1 MRNSGPISGC
11 LRCPS
16 AAPPAPATPSPARNK
31 LVCRPQTLN
40 LRRACACDRG
50 KQKKS
55 LQAANNNNNSSRTL
69 SMREQNMLSAP
80 RLIFLGALLGAS
92 VCASPIEYVMDT
104 SLNGSRS
111 DPATSH
117 SGKWSPTTRV
127 PPAVKAPNGTA
138 GLAYQSPSLSLSA
151 DNRSHDNNN
160 NNGNNGTAVTMLLP
174 QDGDGSGAL
183 VTAAPQLPIYVAQPS
198 AKKPERMIKCH
209 CDICK
214 EKNYICETDGY
225 CFTSVEK
232 NADDTILFSYRCLT
246 VKYNMQ
252 RKFPLECLT
261 SNEKLNS
268 FRIDC
273 CQSDFCN
280 KNEIMKRIFETDY
293 VPHRL
298 TSWEFV
304 AIILGIT
311 LFICLTGTS
320 TWYYCQRRKRLASG
334 RPFAKEDSVYDPI
347 LNGNTTIHDIIEMT
361 TSGSGSAGL
370 PLLVQRSIARQ
381 VQLCHV
387 IGKGRFGEVWRGRW
401 RGENVAVKIFSSRE
415 ECSWFR
421 EAEIYQTVM
430 LRHENILGFIAADN
444 KDNGTWTQLWLV
456 TDYHENGSLFDYLTT
471 HTVDTNTMLNMSL
484 SIATGLA
491 HLHMDIVGTR
501 GKPAIAH
508 RDLKSKNILV
518 KSNLS
523 CAIGDLG
530 LAVRHVEKNDSV
542 DIPSTHRVGTKRYMA
557 PEVLDESMNDQ
568 HFDSY
573 KRADVY
579 AFGLILWEIARR
591 CNMGMI
597 YDEYQLPYYDAVQP
611 DPSIE
616 EMKKVVCIEKSRP
629 NIPNRWHASDV
640 LHNMAKVMKE
650 CWYPNPVARLTALR
664 IKKTLASIS
673 VEDKVKN

>member
-1 MRNSGPISGC
+1 MKMAVKIYLCLLIFCCCLMASNWATPIEMIINTNATKWQ
-11 LRCPS
+11 PTAVIA
-16 AAPPAPATPSPARNK
+16 AAPPPPTTITTTTTRAP
-31 LVCRPQTLN
+31 TL
-40 LRRACACDRG
+40 
-50 KQKKS
+50 
-55 LQAANNNNNSSRTL
+55 AAAAAGEAYLTADNNSSSHGNNNTNNTSSSNNNNYNNSSNVAVTI
-69 SMREQNMLSAP
+69 MPQA
-80 RLIFLGALLGAS
+80 A
-92 VCASPIEYVMDT
+92 
-104 SLNGSRS
+104 
-111 DPATSH
+111 AT
-117 SGKWSPTTRV
+117 
-127 PPAVKAPNGTA
+127 AAA
-138 GLAYQSPSLSLSA
+138 GL
-151 DNRSHDNNN
+151 R
-160 NNGNNGTAVTMLLP
+160 GV
-174 QDGDGSGAL
+174 
-183 VTAAPQLPIYVAQPS
+183 APT
-198 AKKPERMIKCH
+198 KKHEKLIKCH

-214 EKNYICETDGY
+214 ETNHICETDGH

-232 NADDTILFSYRCLT
+232 DVDNKIIFSFRCLNMSQSFPPGRFIWCNDGRQGGPTARPAARRGGHACCNDRDFCNRYLRPIIKYYATSEADDFNDEDAPNDIDDEDNANAQLSYEDFHT
-246 VKYNMQ
+246 DY
-252 RKFPLECLT
+252 
-261 SNEKLNS
+261 KLNS
-268 FRIDC
+268 
-273 CQSDFCN
+273 
-280 KNEIMKRIFETDY
+280 
-293 VPHRL
+293 
-298 TSWEFV
+298 WELV
-304 AIILGIT
+304 GIIVGAT
-311 LFICLTGTS
+311 LIICLSGTFA
-320 TWYYCQRRKRLASG
+320 WYYCQRRKRIASG
-334 RPFAKEDSVYDPI
+334 RPYPREDSVYDPI

-471 HTVDTNTMLNMSL
+471 HCVDTNTMLNMSL

-530 LAVRHVEKNDSV
+530 LAVRHVEKDDSV

-557 PEVLDESMNDQ
+557 PEVLDESMNAQ

-597 YDEYQLPYYDAVQP
+597 YDEYQLPYYDTVQP

-616 EMKKVVCIEKSRP
+616 EMKKVVCIEKCRP
-629 NIPNRWHASDV
+629 SIPNRWHASDV

>member
-1 MRNSGPISGC
+1 
-11 LRCPS
+11 
-16 AAPPAPATPSPARNK
+16 
-31 LVCRPQTLN
+31 
-40 LRRACACDRG
+40 
-50 KQKKS
+50 
-55 LQAANNNNNSSRTL
+55 
-69 SMREQNMLSAP
+69 MLSAS

-92 VCASPIEYVMDT
+92 VCASPIEFVMDT

-111 DPATSH
+111 DPATATH
-117 SGKWSPTTRV
+117 AGKWPPTT
-127 PPAVKAPNGTA
+127 KAPALRPPSGTA
-138 GLAYQSPSLSLSA
+138 GQAYQSPSSSLAA

-160 NNGNNGTAVTMLLP
+160 ASAVSMLLP
-174 QDGDGSGAL
+174 QDSDASGAVAPA
-183 VTAAPQLPIYVAQPS
+183 VTPQLPIYIAQPS
-198 AKKPERMIKCH
+198 AKKPENKIKCH
-209 CDICK
+209 CDTCK
-214 EKNYICETDGY
+214 ESNNICETDGF

-232 NADDTILFSYRCLT
+232 NADGTIIFSYRCLHES
-246 VKYNMQ
+246 Q
-252 RKFPLECLT
+252 IFPPGRSIWCNDGLHGGPT
-261 SNEKLNS
+261 ARPVGRSGAHA
-268 FRIDC
+268 C
-273 CQSDFCN
+273 CKDRDFCN
-280 KNEIMKRIFETDY
+280 RFLWPKTKDQTGDRVEEGRQISVQDY

-304 AIILGIT
+304 AIILGAT
-311 LFICLTGTS
+311 LFICFTGTS
-320 TWYYCQRRKRLASG
+320 TWYYCQRRKRMASG
-334 RPFAKEDSVYDPI
+334 RPFAKEDSAYDPI

-471 HTVDTNTMLNMSL
+471 HPVDTNTMLNMSL

-597 YDEYQLPYYDAVQP
+597 YDEYQLPYYDVVQP

-616 EMKKVVCIEKSRP
+616 EMKKVVCIEKCRP
-629 NIPNRWHASDV
+629 NIPNRWHGSDV

>member
-1 MRNSGPISGC
+1 
-11 LRCPS
+11 
-16 AAPPAPATPSPARNK
+16 
-31 LVCRPQTLN
+31 
-40 LRRACACDRG
+40 
-50 KQKKS
+50 
-55 LQAANNNNNSSRTL
+55 
-69 SMREQNMLSAP
+69 MLSVH
-80 RLIFLGALLGAS
+80 RLIFLGALLA
-92 VCASPIEYVMDT
+92 VTVLASPVEWVLDT
-104 SLNGSRS
+104 SKNGSRTAVEPVVAS
-111 DPATSH
+111 RANVN
-117 SGKWSPTTRV
+117 WQPTRAS
-127 PPAVKAPNGTA
+127 AVRAANGTA
-138 GLAYQSPSLSLSA
+138 GQAYQSPSSSLSA
-151 DNRSHDNNN
+151 DNRSQDNNN
-160 NNGNNGTAVTMLLP
+160 NNNNNSSAVAMLLP
-174 QDGDGSGAL
+174 QDGDGPGAL
-183 VTAAPQLPIYVAQPS
+183 ATAAATQLPVYVAQPS
-198 AKKPERMIKCH
+198 AKKPEKLIKCH

-214 EKNYICETDGY
+214 ETNDICETDGY

-232 NADDTILFSYRCLT
+232 NPDDTILFSFRCL
-246 VKYNMQ
+246 NMSQ
-252 RKFPLECLT
+252 SFPPGRFIWC
-261 SNEKLNS
+261 NEGRNGGPTA
-268 FRIDC
+268 RPVARRGGHAC
-273 CQSDFCN
+273 CNDRDFCN
-280 KNEIMKRIFETDY
+280 RDLRPLIKRSKPTRLNPSHIEFEDG
-293 VPHRL
+293 RL
-298 TSWEFV
+298 ASVTVEDLMPSRHLSSWELV
-304 AIILGIT
+304 GIIVGIT
-311 LFICLTGTS
+311 LLICVSGTS
-320 TWYYCQRRKRLASG
+320 SWYYCQRRKRLASG

-530 LAVRHVEKNDSV
+530 LAVRHVEKDDSV

-557 PEVLDESMNDQ
+557 PEVLDESMNAQ

>member
-1 MRNSGPISGC
+1 
-11 LRCPS
+11 
-16 AAPPAPATPSPARNK
+16 
-31 LVCRPQTLN
+31 
-40 LRRACACDRG
+40 
-50 KQKKS
+50 
-55 LQAANNNNNSSRTL
+55 
-69 SMREQNMLSAP
+69 
-80 RLIFLGALLGAS
+80 
-92 VCASPIEYVMDT
+92 ASPVEWVLDT
-104 SLNGSRS
+104 SQNGSRVAS
-111 DPATSH
+111 EPAVASRAN
-117 SGKWSPTTRV
+117 GKWQPTRA
-127 PPAVKAPNGTA
+127 PAVRAANGTA
-138 GLAYQSPSLSLSA
+138 GQAYQSPSSSLSA

-160 NNGNNGTAVTMLLP
+160 NSNNNSSAVAMLLP
-174 QDGDGSGAL
+174 QDGDGPGAL
-183 VTAAPQLPIYVAQPS
+183 ATAAATQLPVYVAQPS
-198 AKKPERMIKCH
+198 AKKPEVLIKCH

-214 EKNYICETDGY
+214 ETNYICETDGF

-232 NADDTILFSYRCLT
+232 NPDDTILFSFRCL
-246 VKYNMQ
+246 NMSQ
-252 RKFPLECLT
+252 SFPPGRFIWC
-261 SNEKLNS
+261 NEGRNGGPTA
-268 FRIDC
+268 RPVARRGGHAC
-273 CQSDFCN
+273 CNDHDFCN
-280 KNEIMKRIFETDY
+280 RDLRPLIKRIKPTRLNPSHIEFEDG
-293 VPHRL
+293 RL
-298 TSWEFV
+298 ASVTVEDLMPSRHLSSWELV
-304 AIILGIT
+304 GIIVGVT
-311 LFICLTGTS
+311 LFICVSGTS
-320 TWYYCQRRKRLASG
+320 SWYYCQRRKRLASG

-530 LAVRHVEKNDSV
+530 LAVRHVEKDDSV

-557 PEVLDESMNDQ
+557 PEVLDESMNAQ